1 MLVRISQVATAA
13 HTRSVQPIESCS
25 AIFTTNNANHLMVL
39 LKKHSTRHSL
49 ARILIGYYNNVRS
62 HRTVSTAP
70 NILSET
76 LL

>member
-1 MLVRISQVATAA
+1 M
-13 HTRSVQPIESCS
+13 
-25 AIFTTNNANHLMVL
+25 FTTDDSNHLTIL
-39 LKKHSTRHSL
+39 LKKHSGRHSL
-49 ARILIGYYNNVRS
+49 ARILIGYYNNARS